1 LGKIYPAVVDSAYTV
16 LENAIARWLSKIE
29 NPSYAGEATMPKIS
43 RKEFIKMASS
53 SAILG
58 AALSTD
64 DRMLYADPLGLPIGC
79 QTWPVRA
86 MIAKD
91 FRGTL
96 KEIVAAGFQTIELC
110 SPVGYADSGF
120 AGLGKFKGS
129 ELRSILHDE
138 GLTCVSSHFSIDEL
152 RKNQEDRIS
161 WARDAGLTQMHVPS
175 LNGPKN
181 PTLDDVKR
189 AADEYNRMG
198 ERAASAGVVQG
209 LHNEDFEL
217 TKIDGKRTYDLL
229 FQLLDPK
236 FVKFQF
242 QVSTISEGYDAAEY
256 FTNYPGR
263 FISMHV
269 QGWSA
274 TTRKIVPVGQD
285 TLDWKKIFTAA
296 KTGGIKNYFV
306 EMDLPLMKASVPY
319 LRQLQVG

>member
-1 LGKIYPAVVDSAYTV
+1 MSP
-16 LENAIARWLSKIE
+16 
-29 NPSYAGEATMPKIS
+29 IS
-43 RKEFIKMASS
+43 RREFVRTVASN
-53 SAILG
+53 AALG
-58 AALSTD
+58 AVLSAGG
-64 DRMLYADPLGLPIGC
+64 RVLRANPLGLPIGC

-86 MIAKD
+86 MIARD

-96 KEIVAAGFQTIELC
+96 KELAAAGFQTIELC

-120 AGLGKFKGS
+120 GGLSKFKGS

-152 RKNQEDRIS
+152 RKNQDDRIS
-161 WARDAGLTQMHVPS
+161 WARDTGLTQMIVPS
-175 LNGPKN
+175 LDGPRN

-198 ERAASAGVVQG
+198 ERAASAGIVQG
-209 LHNEDFEL
+209 LHNENFEL
-217 TKIDGKRTYDLL
+217 TQIDGKRTYDLL
-229 FQLLDPK
+229 FELLDPR

-242 QVSTISEGYDAAEY
+242 QVSTISEGYDAAGY
-256 FTNYPGR
+256 FTKYPGR

-269 QGWSA
+269 QGWSTA
-274 TTRKIVPVGQD
+274 TRKIVPVGQD
-285 TLDWKKIFTAA
+285 TLDWKRIFTAA

-319 LRQLQVG
+319 LRHLQVG